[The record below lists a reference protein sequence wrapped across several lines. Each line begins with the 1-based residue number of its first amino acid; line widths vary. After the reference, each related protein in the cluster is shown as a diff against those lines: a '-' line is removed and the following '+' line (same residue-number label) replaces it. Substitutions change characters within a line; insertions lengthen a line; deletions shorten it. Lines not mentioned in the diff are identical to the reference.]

1 MCKKMLSLALAA
13 LMVLAAV
20 PFVRAAAIVETGSCG
35 ENMTYTLD
43 ANGLLTISGEGEMED
58 YD

>member
-1 MCKKMLSLALAA
+1 MLSLALAA